1 MLYSPMLTL
10 TNIYPLITFRLPY
23 PKWIR
28 YMVISGFIQVQGQG
42 VAWLS
47 DSLKIVHMICGEAR
61 TQC

>member
-23 PKWIR
+23 PKWVR
-28 YMVISGFIQVQGQG
+28 YMVISGFVQVQGQG

-47 DSLKIVHMICGEAR
+47 EIPGDLGVIPGL
-61 TQC
+61 